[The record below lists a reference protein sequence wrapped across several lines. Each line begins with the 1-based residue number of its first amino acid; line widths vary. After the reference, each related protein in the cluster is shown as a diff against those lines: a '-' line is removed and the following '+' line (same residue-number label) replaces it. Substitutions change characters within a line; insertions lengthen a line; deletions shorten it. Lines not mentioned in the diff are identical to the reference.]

1 MTRAVS
7 RTPPADPLAEFERLA
22 TAAALGGAGWSELL
36 ERLRGATGRHCR
48 LVAPDGTLLAATDA
62 GSGLGPSEVGVAIAA
77 ASARVTARDGWRA
90 RAATVSCGERT
101 RGLVLLAEPVSERQL
116 MLLRGVVTAL
126 AIEAVRCDVAQVG
139 RYGDP
144 AEVIAALRRR
154 ETGATEA
161 ILRAAEQAGL
171 DLGRPGCGAVLR
183 YVGSWWRAWTTAIT
197 WLDRPIEQV
206 GDVAYLVAADGD
218 DLQKVC
224 ERLELSVGVG
234 TVRAAGGAL
243 VGAPEGYRTS
253 FADAERLLRATT
265 SPVLPFADAGLLQV
279 LLATP
284 PERLRWFVE
293 RHLGPIIVRPDLM
306 ATLRAWLASKGSRQ
320 SVADQMHLHR
330 NSVGYRVGLLK
341 SLLGVDPLE
350 PRHAAVLH
358 LALAADDLLRGE
370 TGQPRAAAR

>member
-7 RTPPADPLAEFERLA
+7 RTPPADPLVEFERLA
-22 TAAALGGAGWSELL
+22 TAAALGGAGWLQLL
-36 ERLRGATGRHCR
+36 ERLRSATGRHCR
-48 LVAPDGTLLAATDA
+48 LVAPDGALLAATDA
-62 GSGLGPSEVGVAIAA
+62 GSGLGPGEVGAAIAA
-77 ASARVTARDGWRA
+77 GSARVTARDGWQA

-101 RGLVLLAEPVSERQL
+101 RGVVLLAEPVSDRQV

-126 AIEAVRCDVAQVG
+126 AIEAVRCDAAQIE
-139 RYGDP
+139 RDGDP
-144 AEVIAALRRR
+144 AEVIAALRRG
-154 ETGATEA
+154 EVGPPEA
-161 ILRAAEQAGL
+161 ILRSAAQAGL
-171 DLGRPGCGAVLR
+171 DLGRPGCGAALR
-183 YVGSWWRAWTTAIT
+183 HVGSRRRAWTTAIS
-197 WLDRPIEQV
+197 WLDRPIEQD

-224 ERLELSVGVG
+224 ERIELSVGVG
-234 TVRAAGGAL
+234 TVRAACGAR
-243 VGAPEGYRTS
+243 VGAPKDYRTS
-253 FADAERLLRATT
+253 FADAERLLHATT

-293 RHLGPIIVRPDLM
+293 RHLGPILARPDLL

-320 SVADQMHLHR
+320 AVADQMHLHR

-370 TGQPRAAAR
+370 TGRPRTAAR